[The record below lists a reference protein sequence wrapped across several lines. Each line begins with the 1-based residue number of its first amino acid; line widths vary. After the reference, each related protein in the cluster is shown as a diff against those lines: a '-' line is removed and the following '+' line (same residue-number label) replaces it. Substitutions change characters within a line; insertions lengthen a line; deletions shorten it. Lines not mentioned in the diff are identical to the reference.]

1 MTFEKIDHSS
11 LHRAAKYFMDSGQAE
26 TVEAAMGLLQGF
38 GLTIYAGQEIAHS
51 ADHQT
56 ALLTLVNTAR
66 RTLLG
71 GIEVVGLPE
80 ANCITSLA
88 PNQALQAAVH
98 ELGGRSVDKPRTGWP
113 VAVIGTADVAA
124 DGMPCWRVT
133 WDGWRGGVIP
143 ARDGMRLSDA
153 NGFGIAPALAAGIC
167 AAEAFAFHA
176 GDTPMAGRRATGL
189 SLWAPGRGWLVPD
202 LTEPA
207 IAYLPS
213 RLWFIGL
220 GNLGQAF
227 AWVLACLP
235 FRDPGQVQLV
245 LQDFD
250 RIAESNDS
258 TSLLSRLSDIDHRKT
273 RVVAEWLEARGFETF
288 LEERQFGP
296 WTQRMGDEPG
306 VALCGIDNPN
316 GRAALEKAGFGLIV
330 EAGLGAGPQEF
341 RSLSMHCFPGSRSAE
356 SIWSKLIGR
365 QAESVENMPAYQALK
380 KKGMDGCGLAQLASR
395 TVGVPFVGLIAACLA
410 VSELLRRLNG
420 GTPAE
425 VISTSAAALDTV
437 EMVTMQASPYAFGHL
452 ATCDRQTTSFVDV
465 AEQSI

>member
-1 MTFEKIDHSS
+1 MAYDDIDHTS

-26 TVEAAMGLLQGF
+26 TVDAAMELLRGF
-38 GLTIYAGQEIAHS
+38 GLTIHLGEEIAHS

-71 GIEVVGLPE
+71 GIEVVGLPDVT
-80 ANCITSLA
+80 CVTPLA
-88 PNQALQAAVH
+88 PNQSLRTAVR
-98 ELGGRSVDKPRTGWP
+98 ELGGRFVHQPRSGWP
-113 VAVIGTADVAA
+113 AVVIGIAEVATE
-124 DGMPCWRVT
+124 GMPCWRLT

-143 ARDGMRLSDA
+143 ARDGMHLSDA
-153 NGFGIAPALAAGIC
+153 NGSGIAPALAAGIC

-176 GDTPMAGRRATGL
+176 GDNAMAGRRTAGL
-189 SLWAPGRGWLVPD
+189 SLWSPGRDWLMPD
-202 LTEPA
+202 PTEPV

-213 RLWFIGL
+213 RLWLIGL

-227 AWVLACLP
+227 AWLLASLP
-235 FRDPGQVQLV
+235 YDHPGQVQLV

-258 TSLLSRLSDIDHRKT
+258 TSVLSRLADINHRKT

-296 WTQRMGDEPG
+296 WTQRTSDEPG

-316 GRAALEKAGFGLIV
+316 GRAVLEKAGFGLIV

-341 RSLSMHCFPGSRSAE
+341 QCISMHTFPSSRTAE
-356 SIWSKLIGR
+356 SIWSKHIGR
-365 QAESVENMPAYQALK
+365 KVDNVENKPAYQALK
-380 KKGMDGCGLAQLASR
+380 EKGMDGCGLAQLASR
-395 TVGVPFVGLIAACLA
+395 TVGVPFVGMIAACLA
-410 VSELLRRLNG
+410 VSELLRRLNA

-425 VISTSAAALDTV
+425 IISTSAAALDTV
-437 EMVTMQASPYAFGHL
+437 EMVTMQAPPYAFGH
-452 ATCDRQTTSFVDV
+452 V
-465 AEQSI
+465 AASE